1 MRIIVM
7 SDSHSGYTHLHGIV
21 KDNLDA
27 DLFLHL
33 GDGEEEFDRVT
44 ALYPDKRFVGVKG
57 NNDWHSSKPATVFLD
72 CEGVRVMLTHGDMF
86 SVKWGLE
93 RLIKEGVRQDARV
106 VLYGHTHVARCDYLD
121 GRYFINP
128 GSVIDGRM
136 TKPGYLVLDITPAGI
151 VPVFRHTRTLASP
164 GK

>member
-7 SDSHSGYTHLHGIV
+7 SDSHGDFAQVQKIV
-21 KDNLDA
+21 RDNLDA
-27 DLFLHL
+27 DLFVHL
-33 GDGEEEFDRVT
+33 GDGEEEFDRVK

-57 NNDWHSSKPATVFLD
+57 NNDWRSTKPVTTFLD
-72 CEGVRVMLTHGDMF
+72 CDGDRIMATHGDMF

-93 RLIKEGVRQDARV
+93 RLMKEGVRQNARV

-128 GSVIDGRM
+128 GSVLDGRM
-136 TKPGYLVLDITPAGI
+136 TKPGYLALDITEAGI
-151 VPVFRHTRTLASP
+151 VPVFRHNQEGSN
-164 GK
+164 